1 MKVWTLIRILQHGW
15 LYKKGYGVR
24 AGSIFFQDFFWTGLS
39 SKSFK
44 IRPSHHHFIH
54 VAATFFENNENIRAL
69 DTLANRNKTDAINIS
84 RQNTPFSYG
93 TLEHFWVT
101 ILWKNF
107 VNKSSF
113 VLCTYYVLIYIVV
126 SMLQD

>member
-1 MKVWTLIRILQHGW
+1 MVDCI
-15 LYKKGYGVR
+15 KKGYGVR
-24 AGSIFFQDFFWTGLS
+24 AGSIFFQDFLTGLS

-84 RQNTPFSYG
+84 RQNTPLFIRN
-93 TLEHFWVT
+93 TLSDHF
-101 ILWKNF
+101 LKEF
-107 VNKSSF
+107 
-113 VLCTYYVLIYIVV
+113 C
-126 SMLQD
+126 Q